1 MPENHQIGH
10 RVRHQE
16 NRFQNQDP
24 VHGAH
29 FLFRRLPFLPQ
40 RPQTLPQVLIR
51 QPGHEITQ
59 EGTGSPRRRG
69 HNKDFHGFLPLQ
81 KIVRFH
87 ALAVNVQDPLRGHFG
102 FVVLEILVI
111 LAIDFVGVN
120 IGQDLLKMFL
130 TVPGAV
136 FYFVP
141 EPQDPVTAVYG
152 LLLSV
157 RLLLGS
163 ICGGLIGLEREMKGR
178 PAGLKTFS
186 LVCMGATLVMVTNE
200 FIYVN
205 VANSTGDS
213 ARMAAQVISGI
224 GFLGAGTIM
233 TTGNDRVKGLT
244 TAAALW
250 VTAAIGIAIGTGF
263 YFGGIAGLIVLYLSS
278 FTYRYI
284 DAVIVARSRI
294 MRIYVEGESEE
305 FMLNLVGFFQKNEIR
320 IISLV
325 RKDENKWFLKDS
337 AATIE
342 MDLGRKRSHFEILD
356 EIRRMKELRYIEE
369 V

>member
-1 MPENHQIGH
+1 MDKKKIILDC
-10 RVRHQE
+10 
-16 NRFQNQDP
+16 DP
-24 VHGAH
+24 GMDDSMA
-29 FLFRRLPFLPQ
+29 
-40 RPQTLPQVLIR
+40 
-51 QPGHEITQ
+51 
-59 EGTGSPRRRG
+59 
-69 HNKDFHGFLPLQ
+69 
-81 KIVRFH
+81 IVM
-87 ALAVNVQDPLRGHFG
+87 ACKSEALDVLAVTTVNGNYPAEVTCVNALK
-102 FVVLEILVI
+102 VLEMIGRTDVP
-111 LAIDFVGVN
+111 VG
-120 IGQDLLKMFL
+120 
-130 TVPGAV
+130 
-136 FYFVP
+136 
-141 EPQDPVTAVYG
+141 
-152 LLLSV
+152 
-157 RLLLGS
+157 
-163 ICGGLIGLEREMKGR
+163 KG
-178 PAGLKTFS
+178 
-186 LVCMGATLVMVTNE
+186 MV
-200 FIYVN
+200 IYVN

>member
-1 MPENHQIGH
+1 M
-10 RVRHQE
+10 
-16 NRFQNQDP
+16 FQS
-24 VHGAH
+24 AIA
-29 FLFRRLPFLPQ
+29 FLETQGVPTPFA
-40 RPQTLPQVLIR
+40 T
-51 QPGHEITQ
+51 
-59 EGTGSPRRRG
+59 
-69 HNKDFHGFLPLQ
+69 
-81 KIVRFH
+81 
-87 ALAVNVQDPLRGHFG
+87 
-102 FVVLEILVI
+102 
-111 LAIDFVGVN
+111 AI
-120 IGQDLLKMFL
+120 I
-130 TVPGAV
+130 
-136 FYFVP
+136 
-141 EPQDPVTAVYG
+141 
-152 LLLSV
+152 

-163 ICGGLIGLEREMKGR
+163 ICGGLIGLKREMKGR

-284 DAVIVARSRI
+284 DAVIVAKSRI

-320 IISLV
+320 IISLI

-342 MDLGRKRSHFEILD
+342 MDLGRKRNHLEILD
-356 EIRRMKELRYIEE
+356 EIRKMKELRYIEE

>member
-1 MPENHQIGH
+1 MPAGGSSGGDWVPLPLVPTASAALSLLVLIQPMTPFSRPHTPNTQPVSVAGSDP
-10 RVRHQE
+10 VC
-16 NRFQNQDP
+16 QDP

-51 QPGHEITQ
+51 QPGHEIAQ

-141 EPQDPVTAVYG
+141 EP
-152 LLLSV
+152 
-157 RLLLGS
+157 
-163 ICGGLIGLEREMKGR
+163 
-178 PAGLKTFS
+178 
-186 LVCMGATLVMVTNE
+186 
-200 FIYVN
+200 
-205 VANSTGDS
+205 
-213 ARMAAQVISGI
+213 
-224 GFLGAGTIM
+224 
-233 TTGNDRVKGLT
+233 
-244 TAAALW
+244 
-250 VTAAIGIAIGTGF
+250 
-263 YFGGIAGLIVLYLSS
+263 
-278 FTYRYI
+278 
-284 DAVIVARSRI
+284 
-294 MRIYVEGESEE
+294 
-305 FMLNLVGFFQKNEIR
+305 
-320 IISLV
+320 
-325 RKDENKWFLKDS
+325 
-337 AATIE
+337 
-342 MDLGRKRSHFEILD
+342 
-356 EIRRMKELRYIEE
+356 
-369 V
+369 

>member
-1 MPENHQIGH
+1 MIGGC
-10 RVRHQE
+10 
-16 NRFQNQDP
+16 NAADP
-24 VHGAH
+24 LLASAFFKRKMNASQFGG
-29 FLFRRLPFLPQ
+29 LLECNGSRLPCKNQGTELLPC
-40 RPQTLPQVLIR
+40 T
-51 QPGHEITQ
+51 QPFRNACLLCKQ
-59 EGTGSPRRRG
+59 EG
-69 HNKDFHGFLPLQ
+69 
-81 KIVRFH
+81 
-87 ALAVNVQDPLRGHFG
+87 
-102 FVVLEILVI
+102 
-111 LAIDFVGVN
+111 
-120 IGQDLLKMFL
+120 
-130 TVPGAV
+130 
-136 FYFVP
+136 
-141 EPQDPVTAVYG
+141 
-152 LLLSV
+152 
-157 RLLLGS
+157 
-163 ICGGLIGLEREMKGR
+163 
-178 PAGLKTFS
+178 
-186 LVCMGATLVMVTNE
+186 

>member
-120 IGQDLLKMFL
+120 IVQDLLKMFL

-141 EPQDPVTAVYG
+141 EP
-152 LLLSV
+152 
-157 RLLLGS
+157 
-163 ICGGLIGLEREMKGR
+163 
-178 PAGLKTFS
+178 
-186 LVCMGATLVMVTNE
+186 
-200 FIYVN
+200 
-205 VANSTGDS
+205 
-213 ARMAAQVISGI
+213 
-224 GFLGAGTIM
+224 
-233 TTGNDRVKGLT
+233 
-244 TAAALW
+244 
-250 VTAAIGIAIGTGF
+250 
-263 YFGGIAGLIVLYLSS
+263 
-278 FTYRYI
+278 
-284 DAVIVARSRI
+284 
-294 MRIYVEGESEE
+294 
-305 FMLNLVGFFQKNEIR
+305 
-320 IISLV
+320 
-325 RKDENKWFLKDS
+325 
-337 AATIE
+337 
-342 MDLGRKRSHFEILD
+342 
-356 EIRRMKELRYIEE
+356 
-369 V
+369 

>member
-1 MPENHQIGH
+1 M
-10 RVRHQE
+10 
-16 NRFQNQDP
+16 FQS
-24 VHGAH
+24 AIA
-29 FLFRRLPFLPQ
+29 FLETQGVPTPFA
-40 RPQTLPQVLIR
+40 T
-51 QPGHEITQ
+51 
-59 EGTGSPRRRG
+59 
-69 HNKDFHGFLPLQ
+69 
-81 KIVRFH
+81 
-87 ALAVNVQDPLRGHFG
+87 
-102 FVVLEILVI
+102 
-111 LAIDFVGVN
+111 AI
-120 IGQDLLKMFL
+120 I
-130 TVPGAV
+130 
-136 FYFVP
+136 
-141 EPQDPVTAVYG
+141 
-152 LLLSV
+152 

-284 DAVIVARSRI
+284 DAVIVAKSRI

-320 IISLV
+320 IICFL
-325 RKDENKWFLKDS
+325 RKTLAGCS
-337 AATIE
+337 AALGQSQCDRIE
-342 MDLGRKRSHFEILD
+342 FFGNKGRNRSFAYDCHGQ
-356 EIRRMKELRYIEE
+356 RRRHDPANRQRMA
-369 V
+369 VQA

>member
-1 MPENHQIGH
+1 MCQKTT
-10 RVRHQE
+10 RSATVYATRK

-51 QPGHEITQ
+51 QPGHEIAQ
-59 EGTGSPRRRG
+59 EGTGNPRRRG

-141 EPQDPVTAVYG
+141 EP
-152 LLLSV
+152 
-157 RLLLGS
+157 
-163 ICGGLIGLEREMKGR
+163 
-178 PAGLKTFS
+178 
-186 LVCMGATLVMVTNE
+186 
-200 FIYVN
+200 
-205 VANSTGDS
+205 
-213 ARMAAQVISGI
+213 
-224 GFLGAGTIM
+224 
-233 TTGNDRVKGLT
+233 
-244 TAAALW
+244 
-250 VTAAIGIAIGTGF
+250 
-263 YFGGIAGLIVLYLSS
+263 
-278 FTYRYI
+278 
-284 DAVIVARSRI
+284 
-294 MRIYVEGESEE
+294 
-305 FMLNLVGFFQKNEIR
+305 
-320 IISLV
+320 
-325 RKDENKWFLKDS
+325 
-337 AATIE
+337 
-342 MDLGRKRSHFEILD
+342 
-356 EIRRMKELRYIEE
+356 
-369 V
+369 